1 MLMSCLWQ
9 MSSALEKLVPI
20 HLDGSNW
27 LTWSHQMTAY
37 LHSQSLWQLV
47 NRVRARPADLP
58 GGTDAA
64 KVEARTLL
72 QTDWEDKND
81 QALGIIH
88 LCITFTL
95 QTAYTATTAAAMWT
109 ALKGAFDV
117 PSAASIFTDV
127 KKAMAF
133 KLSGTK
139 DPLPEIMR
147 LNENL
152 KHLAIN
158 GVNIPTPLCC
168 MILLAGIPP
177 QWDTLVS
184 NILATTKTAALVFN
198 DIRDQIHNEYERH
211 SGRAAPQQKKE
222 TATKISTVK

>member
-9 MSSALEKLVPI
+9 MSSALEKLIPT
-20 HLDGSNW
+20 HLNGSNW

-37 LHSQSLWQLV
+37 LRSQSLWQLV
-47 NRVRARPADLP
+47 NGVRARPTDLTAGASP
-58 GGTDAA
+58 AE
-64 KVEARTLL
+64 VEARTLL
-72 QTDWEDKND
+72 QTDWDDKND

-88 LCITFTL
+88 LHITFAL

-109 ALKGAFDV
+109 ALKGALDIL
-117 PSAASIFTDV
+117 SAISIFTDI

-133 KLSGTK
+133 KLLGTK
-139 DPLPEIMR
+139 DPLPGILR

-152 KHLAIN
+152 EHLAIN
-158 GVNIPTPLCC
+158 RVNIPTPLHC

-184 NILATTKTAALVFN
+184 NILATTKTVALVFN
-198 DIRDQIHNEYERH
+198 NI
-211 SGRAAPQQKKE
+211 
-222 TATKISTVK
+222 